1 MAKRSFRV
9 FFTEHD
15 NGKLSGVVIRRR
27 TVLFDEPA
35 PATWGDREEDVLA
48 GLEPALTSA
57 VASDGAERF
66 LFDEELQLRRVAV
79 EVRPKAAA
87 GGAWVLG
94 TRTIPVRI
102 GFAAW
107 AEKETWRIVV
117 PRFGWTLALEDIDDA
132 GDILRHA
139 IFSAMLGD
147 EPASVF
153 DFRPA
158 RREWIV
164 PWELPHLSRDDDDA
178 EASADELI
186 PPTVAA
192 VAEDW
197 TLKLRRKLAAPPV
210 GDVPAGLALCAA
222 VDRQPP
228 RSILLVGESGV
239 GKTSLLR
246 RAARHLG
253 EKSKGKDT
261 VPRRL
266 WATSASHITAGMT
279 YLGMWQERCLTLA
292 RELGGTE
299 DWLFVDR
306 LVDLLAPQ
314 NDGASIADLIAPAV
328 IAGEVRL
335 VAEASESELARC
347 RRKSQAFVDA
357 FDVIRVDE
365 PPADVVI
372 EMIRAQQRRKN
383 DEVEWHP
390 AALRRAVALLG
401 GFRRD
406 QRFPGKAIGFVDWWN
421 QDAQKPPAQVL
432 PGDVATA
439 YARWSGLPVELI
451 TDERPMGRADIAAAL
466 RAGVIGQDHACDVV
480 ARALARFKT
489 GLDDPERPVAS
500 LLFVGPTG
508 VGKTELAKA
517 TAEFLFGSRD
527 RIFRIDLSEYK
538 DYHSFEKLIGD
549 PRKGTTGQLTD
560 FVRKSPFGVILLDE
574 FEKGHANIADLFLQV
589 FDDGRLTDA
598 YGETVGFQH
607 TLLLLTS
614 NVGSDMGA
622 LEHAIGFAGESKTSP
637 ERVEREVRRAL
648 EQHYRPEFLNRIDRV
663 LFMRPLRREDL
674 RRIARRELGK
684 IYKREGLVERDLL
697 LEVDDGVVDLMLDEG
712 TDPKYGARPLKRA
725 IEELLVVPLARALLG
740 GADRRFQLLR
750 VARSGRGVTLSFEAT
765 EASRRLD
772 NLERRA
778 RVSDGEGGT
787 VSLSLADVR
796 SGVIS
801 LYQSLVTLERVADL
815 AGMRREL
822 AALEAREASPA
833 FWEDA
838 FGHSGMLVRRHR
850 LSVEIRRLEILRGE
864 LDAVHELCEASFI
877 EADDSVARELTDT
890 YARLVRRMR
899 RAEREI
905 VQFDE
910 RDQGD
915 ARLVVTP
922 AGALEGATSW
932 ALDLAKM
939 YASWAR
945 DRGYDVRFETGD
957 DGVTAVAVA
966 GAYAYGYLRGEAG
979 GHRLVTAPPEKGQ
992 RRGEAYLARVEV
1004 LAKGEEPKPIVRL
1017 EDISPIRSYDLWHSH
1032 GVRDR
1037 VTGHAE
1043 GDTRRVLSGKLDGFL
1058 EAQADHRASEKPAEV
1073 ERPRSDVN

>member
-1 MAKRSFRV
+1 MSTDDWQK
-9 FFTEHD
+9 
-15 NGKLSGVVIRRR
+15 I
-27 TVLFDEPA
+27 
-35 PATWGDREEDVLA
+35 DVLEREGQNLTAEPHPASSTYGRSAEVEALACALA
-48 GLEPALTSA
+48 GRKSA
-57 VASDGAERF
+57 V
-66 LFDEELQLRRVAV
+66 L
-79 EVRPKAAA
+79 
-87 GGAWVLG
+87 LG
-94 TRTIPVRI
+94 
-102 GFAAW
+102 
-107 AEKETWRIVV
+107 
-117 PRFGWTLALEDIDDA
+117 
-132 GDILRHA
+132 
-139 IFSAMLGD
+139 
-147 EPASVF
+147 
-153 DFRPA
+153 
-158 RREWIV
+158 
-164 PWELPHLSRDDDDA
+164 
-178 EASADELI
+178 
-186 PPTVAA
+186 PP
-192 VAEDW
+192 
-197 TLKLRRKLAAPPV
+197 
-210 GDVPAGLALCAA
+210 
-222 VDRQPP
+222 
-228 RSILLVGESGV
+228 GV
-239 GKTSLLR
+239 GKTAIVRKLVASVAQGAIPALR
-246 RAARHLG
+246 
-253 EKSKGKDT
+253 
-261 VPRRL
+261 
-266 WATSASHITAGMT
+266 
-279 YLGMWQERCLTLA
+279 
-292 RELGGTE
+292 
-299 DWLFVDR
+299 
-306 LVDLLAPQ
+306 
-314 NDGASIADLIAPAV
+314 GASIWEIATTGLVAGTRYSGMQEEKIASLLKSARPDRILYVSDLWNITVAGSYDTNPRGVYDLIRPGIEA
-328 IAGEVRL
+328 ERL
-335 VAEASESELARC
+335 VLFGEMSTGRWEKLCREFPFLERDFATITIDPTDEDETKEILTRVAAELGPEL
-347 RRKSQAFVDA
+347 V
-357 FDVIRVDE
+357 FDRAAIERVY
-365 PPADVVI
+365 
-372 EMIRAQQRRKN
+372 
-383 DEVEWHP
+383 
-390 AALRRAVALLG
+390 ALAKKFLPT
-401 GFRRD
+401 
-406 QRFPGKAIGFVDWWN
+406 QSFPGKGVELLRKAALFRRG
-421 QDAQKPPAQVL
+421 L
-432 PGDVATA
+432 PGVSTGAPVDDAAIEEMFAKQT
-439 YARWSGLPVELI
+439 GLPMHVVSPRVLVSY
-451 TDERPMGRADIAAAL
+451 DEMTQFLTERVL
-466 RAGVIGQDHACDVV
+466 GQEDAVGAICDVL
-480 ARALARFKT
+480 ALYKT
-489 GLDDPERPVAS
+489 GLANPDRPIGVI
-500 LLFVGPTG
+500 LLVGPTG